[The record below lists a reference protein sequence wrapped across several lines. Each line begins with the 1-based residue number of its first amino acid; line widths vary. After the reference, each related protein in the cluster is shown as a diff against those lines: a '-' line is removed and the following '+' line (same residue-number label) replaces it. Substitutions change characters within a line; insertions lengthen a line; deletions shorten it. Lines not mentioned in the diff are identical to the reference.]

1 MSTERAPSRLDRW
14 FAWLFPR
21 PLWVLA
27 LALVWLVAGTAS
39 FLTLRRDL
47 FPDLTLPTLN
57 LLIQSPGRAA
67 SDLELTVAQPVEQA
81 LGGLPGVTR
90 VVSTVQ
96 AEVVQVVVTFA
107 TEIDPWRARQLVAE
121 RLATVTGAFPE

>member
-1 MSTERAPSRLDRW
+1 MSTDVRASRLGGW
-14 FAWLFPR
+14 FAWLLPH
-21 PLWVLA
+21 LAWVLA
-27 LALVWLVAGTAS
+27 VALVWLIAGAAS
-39 FLTLRRDL
+39 FTTLRRDL
-47 FPDLTLPTLN
+47 FPDLTLPSLSV
-57 LLIQSPGRAA
+57 LIQSPGRAA

-81 LGGLPGVTR
+81 LGGLPGVGR